1 MRVYVLITSFDP
13 LRIYVYDEGLTRF
26 ASEAYKHTSSKA
38 NNFVHLTNYSINK
51 KNTSFV
57 KNETANEDNFGHK
70 WSLSA
75 LMKHIESL
83 GLDSELLWN
92 RIYDLVIKTVI
103 SCEDEVV
110 TQIRRYGLNRSNWFD
125 LLGFDILLDAE
136 LNPWLMEVN
145 LCPSL
150 ATESPLD

>member
-110 TQIRRYGLNRSNWFD
+110 TQIRRYGLNRSN
-125 LLGFDILLDAE
+125 
-136 LNPWLMEVN
+136 
-145 LCPSL
+145 
-150 ATESPLD
+150 